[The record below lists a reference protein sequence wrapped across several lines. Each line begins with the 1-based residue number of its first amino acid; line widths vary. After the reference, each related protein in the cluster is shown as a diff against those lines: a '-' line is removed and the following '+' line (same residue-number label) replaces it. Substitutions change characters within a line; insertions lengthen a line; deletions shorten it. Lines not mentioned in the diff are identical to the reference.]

1 MDMKILKCT
10 VNGKEVQVGYDPRE
24 SLLDTLRNRLGLTS
38 VKRGCEVGECGACTV
53 LIDGVATD
61 TCLYLTD
68 WAQGK
73 TIVTVEGLQAP
84 DGTLNPV
91 QQAFI
96 DEFAVQCGFCIPGI
110 IMSAMEMVNSGKT
123 YTREEI
129 RKNLSGHL
137 CRCTGYENVIN
148 GVEKAIEIV
157 HGKCG
162 AQASAQA
169 NAVVAEVQ
177 RRVPF
182 PGNPL
187 YARSPRKRG
196 FVVYDKNDFVA
207 KWDAKRTY
215 IQRWGS
221 TDLRE
226 GEAE

>member
-53 LIDGVATD
+53 LIDGV
-61 TCLYLTD
+61 
-68 WAQGK
+68 AQGK

-162 AQASAQA
+162 A
-169 NAVVAEVQ
+169 
-177 RRVPF
+177 
-182 PGNPL
+182 
-187 YARSPRKRG
+187 
-196 FVVYDKNDFVA
+196 
-207 KWDAKRTY
+207 
-215 IQRWGS
+215 
-221 TDLRE
+221 
-226 GEAE
+226 

>member
-38 VKRGCEVGECGACTV
+38 VKR
-53 LIDGVATD
+53 GVATD

-157 HGKCG
+157 HG
-162 AQASAQA
+162 
-169 NAVVAEVQ
+169 EV
-177 RRVPF
+177 
-182 PGNPL
+182 
-187 YARSPRKRG
+187 
-196 FVVYDKNDFVA
+196 
-207 KWDAKRTY
+207 
-215 IQRWGS
+215 
-221 TDLRE
+221 
-226 GEAE
+226 GE